1 MKANRLAA
9 LVAALLVTATAA
21 VPICTF
27 TGCASIPGTTLSRI
41 LNKAKGLSFM
51 ISAKLLTDHP
61 EYRDGFM
68 QASADLKYL
77 ADTEVIDVSV
87 VLAVIQRLPKLQD
100 GDARIFVEGAV
111 IMFEDELSALAVKN
125 PDHVRQAARG
135 LYQGID
141 AALGFTVPKAL
152 TAPRK

>member
-1 MKANRLAA
+1 MKLKRLVS
-9 LVAALLVTATAA
+9 LGALLLLTATAA
-21 VPICTF
+21 VPIGIF
-27 TGCASIPGTTLSRI
+27 TGCASIPGTTLNNI

-51 ISAKLLTDHP
+51 ISAKLLSEHP

-100 GDARIFVEGAV
+100 GDAKIYVEGV
-111 IMFEDELSALAVKN
+111 IIMFTDELSALAVKN